1 MIRFVYLFS
10 SLNRGNLLEILRW
23 SSQTDSISRDI
34 LADTTKN
41 ATYLS
46 HQIQNELISIM
57 ANQIRNKI
65 SEQVINF
72 LQYFIKK

>member
-1 MIRFVYLFS
+1 MITLVYLFS

-23 SSQTDSISRDI
+23 SSQTDSITREI
-34 LADTTKN
+34 LEDTNKN

-46 HQIQNELISIM
+46 HHIQNELISIM
-57 ANQIRNKI
+57 ANQIRSQI

-72 LQYFIKK
+72 LPYFIKK